1 MLLGGL
7 SAITVAH
14 GFSIALVNHFSNYFL
29 DTARSGCQFS
39 DKITYC

>member
-7 SAITVAH
+7 SAIIVAH
-14 GFSIALVNHFSNYFL
+14 GLSIALVNHFSNYFL
-29 DTARSGCQFS
+29 DTARNGCQFS